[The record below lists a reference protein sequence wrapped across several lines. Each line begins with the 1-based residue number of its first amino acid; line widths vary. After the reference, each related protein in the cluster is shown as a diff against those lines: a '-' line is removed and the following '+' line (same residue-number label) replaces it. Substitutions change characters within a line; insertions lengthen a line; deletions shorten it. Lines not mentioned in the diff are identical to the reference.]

1 MILHVYKKRNGRNGH
16 LKREKYT
23 ILFSGLDG
31 KEPKG
36 KTSIKGGVA
45 IAIKNNL
52 LNNITQ
58 VNRINNRIM
67 EIRIKTGKH
76 MRNIN
81 ILNTYAPDMNHNNDE
96 INQYWQEVERLID
109 KIPKKIT
116 QIWRTDNN
124 GQIARNKNNKDHIGK
139 WTIGKQLRLEME
151 NSLKKYAK
159 ATT

>member
-1 MILHVYKKRNGRNGH
+1 
-16 LKREKYT
+16 
-23 ILFSGLDG
+23 
-31 KEPKG
+31 
-36 KTSIKGGVA
+36 
-45 IAIKNNL
+45 
-52 LNNITQ
+52 
-58 VNRINNRIM
+58 M